1 MLIQGI
7 FCPNLGKMKLYEH
20 HLGFTSQFNSK
31 TLFGYTDI
39 RIPKWD
45 IYQIIPG
52 KNLLSVKITL
62 ETTHGNIDFTNFMTM
77 EDPY

>member
-1 MLIQGI
+1 MLLQ
-7 FCPNLGKMKLYEH
+7 GKMKLYEH
-20 HLGFTSQFNSK
+20 HLGFSSKFNSK

-45 IYQIIPG
+45 IYKIIEG

-62 ETTHGNIDFTNFMTM
+62 
-77 EDPY
+77 